1 MQKLDARAKCK
12 QKQDQ
17 FGKDACLLLV
27 SHTEAYMPHGV
38 SSLHLLPQN
47 MLTSQL

>member
-1 MQKLDARAKCK
+1 MQEQNASKSKISA
-12 QKQDQ
+12 
-17 FGKDACLLLV
+17 GKDACLLLV
-27 SHTEAYMPHGV
+27 GHTEAYMPHSV